1 MDLLNPLYQLGWYP
15 WCNFLFFI
23 LISLWMNLAFSEL
36 LLWNS
41 TTYIQISKLI
51 PFTFSFLEAILT
63 DYVCLFR
70 SPIFFTWTL
79 YVACHVITSFS
90 LRSFQ
95 GQCGNKHSLG
105 NESSLLI
112 DLPKL
117 EIRESDF
124 RKVSF
129 TECLVPHPSNE
140 MHTLN
145 TFAQNTC

>member
-1 MDLLNPLYQLGWYP
+1 MAGH
-15 WCNFLFFI
+15 
-23 LISLWMNLAFSEL
+23 M
-36 LLWNS
+36 
-41 TTYIQISKLI
+41 
-51 PFTFSFLEAILT
+51 
-63 DYVCLFR
+63 
-70 SPIFFTWTL
+70 
-79 YVACHVITSFS
+79 ITNFS
-90 LRSFQ
+90 LGSFQ

-105 NESSLLI
+105 NEYSLLI